1 MPALFGS
8 LQPVTGWTSKRRSVG
23 SAHQHA
29 TNWTVAHCGHGMATV
44 LRALLAPYD
53 HRTRALV
60 AAPAAS
66 ERPSE
71 WAIVMAAEY
80 VNAEKD
86 GTHIGAVVDLAK
98 MFDRALFSTLQPET
112 PDA

>member
-1 MPALFGS
+1 MPPEL
-8 LQPVTGWTSKRRSVG
+8 TD
-23 SAHQHA
+23 HEHC
-29 TNWTVAHCGHGMATV
+29 VAIARGCLNDYLGGYDGRDLEIYRHGMATV